1 MSNQRIQFTEWLPDQ
16 PANAGSLND
25 AKNVFPVAI
34 GYGAFPSAEYY
45 SNAASEPLNAVF
57 VAKYGDN
64 VQVFAGSATKL
75 FKMDN
80 TTLNLVDVSKA
91 GGYGGNSTWKF
102 EQFGQ
107 VVLASNSS
115 EKIQAWTI
123 GSSTA
128 FADVSATA
136 PVAKDIA
143 TVRDFVFAGNIAG
156 GTEANKI
163 AWSDIN
169 DETDWVS
176 GSTSQSDYQII
187 ADGGNIQAVTGGEF
201 GVIFLEKTVV
211 RASYVGSPLFFQFD
225 TISSGLG
232 CLEGNSVAQYGAL
245 SFFLSDDGW
254 YSTDGQT
261 INGIGTEK
269 VDRWFFDDADLTQ
282 IGTISSAVDPVKN
295 LVVWNYANTQ
305 GTRSILIY
313 NWQLQKWSRADTV
326 SDVVGTIAT
335 TGTTLE
341 GINRESDVIATA
353 TIAGKSYTIVSL
365 NDGIGG
371 ATTDFTA
378 IGASANTVGLT
389 FTATGAGAGTG
400 TATDMDEALAQST
413 TLDTLVASL
422 DSRLFIG
429 GKFLFAGARV
439 DRIAVFTG
447 TSITPT
453 LVTTD
458 IEVGYN
464 SVATLARPQID
475 NGTANVA
482 VASRRE
488 LDDSIEFSAYVPATS
503 EGRCSFRSA
512 GRYHRFSVQPTGN
525 WTTAMA
531 VDVELKPQGNR

>member
-1 MSNQRIQFTEWLPDQ
+1 MSNQKIQFTEWLPDQ

-34 GYGAFPSAEYY
+34 GYGAFPSAEDY
-45 SNAASEPLNAVF
+45 SNSATENLNSVF

-75 FKMDN
+75 FVLDN
-80 TTLNLVDVSKA
+80 TTLNLTDASKS
-91 GGYGGNSTWKF
+91 GGYGGNSTWRF

-107 VVLASNSS
+107 VVLATNNS
-115 EKIQAWTI
+115 EIIQAWTI
-123 GSSTA
+123 GVSTV

-143 TVRDFVFAGNIAG
+143 IVRDFVFAGNISTG
-156 GTEANKI
+156 DEFDKVQ
-163 AWSDIN
+163 WSDIN
-169 DETDWVS
+169 DETDWVP
-176 GSTSQSDYQII
+176 GPTSQSDYQII

-201 GVIFLEKTVV
+201 GIIFLEKSLV
-211 RASYVGSPLFFQFD
+211 RASYVGSPLFFQLD
-225 TISSGLG
+225 SISSGLG
-232 CLEGNSVAQYGAL
+232 CLEGNSVAQYGNL

-261 INGIGTEK
+261 VNGIGTEK
-269 VDRWFFDDADLTQ
+269 VDRYFFDHADLTQ
-282 IGTISSAVDPVKN
+282 INTISAAVDPIKN
-295 LVVWNYANTQ
+295 LVVWNYANVE
-305 GTRSILIY
+305 GDRSILIY
-313 NWQLQKWSRADTV
+313 NWQLQKWSRAETI
-326 SDVVGTIAT
+326 SDVVGTIAS

-341 GINRESDVIATA
+341 GLTSSL
-353 TIAGKSYTIVSL
+353 GYTDI
-365 NDGIGG
+365 
-371 ATTDFTA
+371 
-378 IGASANTVGLT
+378 
-389 FTATGAGAGTG
+389 
-400 TATDMDEALAQST
+400 
-413 TLDTLVASL
+413 DTMPASL
-422 DSRLFIG
+422 DSRLFVG
-429 GKFLFAGARV
+429 GKFLFAGAKDAKV
-439 DRIAVFTG
+439 MTFTG
-447 TSITPT
+447 TAITPT

-458 IEVGYN
+458 VEVGYN

-488 LDDSIEFSAYVPATS
+488 LDDSIEFGPYVPATS
-503 EGRCSFRSA
+503 EGRCSLRSA

>member
-34 GYGAFPSAEYY
+34 GYGAFPSAEDY
-45 SNAASEPLNAVF
+45 SNSATENLNSVF

-75 FKMDN
+75 FVLDN
-80 TTLNLVDVSKA
+80 TTLNLTDVSKV

-102 EQFGQ
+102 EQFGR
-107 VVLASNSS
+107 VVLATNNS
-115 EKIQAWTI
+115 EIIQAWTI
-123 GSSTA
+123 GVSTV

-143 TVRDFVFAGNIAG
+143 IVRDFVFAGNISTG
-156 GTEANKI
+156 NEFDKVQ
-163 AWSDIN
+163 WSDIN
-169 DETDWVS
+169 NEASWVS
-176 GSTSQSDYQII
+176 GPTSQSDYQII
-187 ADGGNIQAVTGGEF
+187 ADGGNVQAVTGGEF
-201 GVIFLEKTVV
+201 GIIFLEKTLV

-245 SFFLSDDGW
+245 SFFLSDDGF

-261 INGIGTEK
+261 VNGIGTEK
-269 VDRWFFDDADLTQ
+269 VDRYFFDHADLTQ
-282 IGTISSAVDPVKN
+282 INTISAAVDPIKN
-295 LVVWNYANTQ
+295 LVVWNYANVE

-313 NWQLQKWSRADTV
+313 NWQLQKWSRAETI
-326 SDVVGTIAT
+326 SDVVGTIAS

-341 GINRESDVIATA
+341 GLTSSL
-353 TIAGKSYTIVSL
+353 GYTDI
-365 NDGIGG
+365 DI
-371 ATTDFTA
+371 
-378 IGASANTVGLT
+378 
-389 FTATGAGAGTG
+389 
-400 TATDMDEALAQST
+400 MP
-413 TLDTLVASL
+413 ASL
-422 DSRLFIG
+422 DSRLFVG
-429 GKFLFAGARV
+429 GKFLFAGAKDAKV
-439 DRIAVFTG
+439 MTFTG
-447 TSITPT
+447 TAITPT

-458 IEVGYN
+458 VEVGYN

>member
-25 AKNVFPVAI
+25 AKNVFPVGI
-34 GYGAFPSAEYY
+34 GYGAFPSAEDY
-45 SNAASEPLNAVF
+45 SNSASEPLNAIF

-64 VQVFAGSATKL
+64 VQVFAGGATKL
-75 FKMDN
+75 FLMDN
-80 TTLNLVDVSKA
+80 TTLNLTDVSKA

-107 VVLASNSS
+107 VVLASNNS
-115 EKIQAWTI
+115 EIIQAWTV
-123 GSSTA
+123 GVSTA

-143 TVRDFVFAGNIAG
+143 IVRDFVFAGNIAG
-156 GTEANKI
+156 GTDANKVQ
-163 AWSDIN
+163 WSDIN

-201 GVIFLEKTVV
+201 GIVFLEKTLV

-245 SFFLSDDGW
+245 SFFLSDDGF

-269 VDRWFFDDADLTQ
+269 IDRYFFDHADLTQ
-282 IGTISSAVDPVKN
+282 IGTISAAVDPIKN
-295 LVVWNYANTQ
+295 LVVWNYANVE

-313 NWQLQKWSRADTV
+313 NWQLQKWSRAETV
-326 SDVVGTIAT
+326 SDVVGTIAS

-341 GINRESDVIATA
+341 GLTSSL
-353 TIAGKSYTIVSL
+353 GYTDI
-365 NDGIGG
+365 
-371 ATTDFTA
+371 
-378 IGASANTVGLT
+378 
-389 FTATGAGAGTG
+389 
-400 TATDMDEALAQST
+400 
-413 TLDTLVASL
+413 DTMPASL
-422 DSRLFIG
+422 DSRLFVG
-429 GKFLFAGARV
+429 GKFLFAGAKDTKV
-439 DRIAVFTG
+439 AIFTG
-447 TSITPT
+447 TAITPT

-458 IEVGYN
+458 VEVGYN

-488 LDDSIEFSAYVPATS
+488 LDDTIEFGPYVPATS